1 MKTLTMQKEIPLD
14 DRTTR
19 RMTEVLINEIS
30 GRIKNRRKERTSSIL
45 QPDFNSLSAYLTEVS
60 KIPLL
65 TADEEIALSY
75 RVREHD
81 DEESRKALIESNLR
95 LVISI
100 AKKFLG
106 LGLTLQDLIQE
117 GNLGLIEAVEKFD
130 PERGCRFA
138 TYATWWIRQSVIRG
152 IANNG
157 RTIRLPVHI
166 SDIFQRFLKYSLRFL
181 QKHNRPPTIEETAL
195 VLLPVSRE
203 KACKKVVRKLKR
215 QIPLDHPLVDAKVK
229 EMEKKMEYRIKN
241 ILNVAQDPVSLEAP
255 LGEEDTTVGDFVPIE
270 DAKKPDILMEELGDL
285 FDVLNERE
293 KKILCLRFG
302 LIDGTTRTLQEISDR
317 FGISKERI
325 RQKEEDALRKLR
337 TVMNRKDWL

>member
-1 MKTLTMQKEIPLD
+1 MKTLTLQNEAQTPENSA
-14 DRTTR
+14 R
-19 RMTEVLINEIS
+19 RMTEELVNEIS
-30 GRIKNRRKERTSSIL
+30 GRIKERRKKRASSVL

-166 SDIFQRFLKYSLRFL
+166 SDIFQKFLKFSLSFL
-181 QKHNRPPTIEETAL
+181 QKNNRPPTIKEAAVT
-195 VLLPVSRE
+195 LLPVSRE
-203 KACKKVVRKLKR
+203 KARKKVVRKLKK
-215 QIPLDHPLVDAKVK
+215 QISLDHPLVDAKIR

-241 ILNVAQDPVSLEAP
+241 ILNVAQEPVSLEAP
-255 LGEEDTTVGDFVPIE
+255 LGEEDTTVGDLVPVE
-270 DAKKPDILMEELGDL
+270 DTDRPDILTEELGAL
-285 FDVLNERE
+285 FNVLNERE